1 VFAAIALVTAYIWR
15 SNGTV
20 LIMALAVAA
29 ALAAVSLTAPL
40 VLRPLNVA
48 WMRIAHLI
56 SKVMNPI
63 VMLILFSIVIIPSG
77 LLMQRWRD
85 PLHRHRKGD
94 ETTYWIARQPQDRS
108 NMINQ
113 F

>member
-1 VFAAIALVTAYIWR
+1 MIKKSGRQSGLAGNFHETYDRPELSLPSDRSTGLVFAAIALVIAYIWR

-29 ALAAVSLTAPL
+29 ALAAVSLTAPP
-40 VLRPLNVA
+40 VLPALNVA

-63 VMLILFSIVIIPSG
+63 VMLI
-77 LLMQRWRD
+77 
-85 PLHRHRKGD
+85 
-94 ETTYWIARQPQDRS
+94 
-108 NMINQ
+108 
-113 F
+113 